1 MDNFLLKKEAIRVTK
16 ELVKIKESNK
26 SLDEVFHNILDKKY
40 KKNDMEILVYITGT
54 LYDEGYSLESAV
66 PFKLKKI

>member
-40 KKNDMEILVYITGT
+40 KKYDMEILVYITGT

>member
-1 MDNFLLKKEAIRVTK
+1 MDNFLLKEEAIRISK
-16 ELVKIKESNK
+16 ELVKIKESDK
-26 SLDEVFHNILDKKY
+26 SLDEVFHSLLDEKY
-40 KKNDMEILVYITGT
+40 EKDDMRVLIYITST